1 MITYYFIFII
11 YFDLTSLKN
20 IKNGVYNFI
29 TNNSYLYNHEQN
41 ISISKNFSYPK
52 TFFRI
57 IKEKRNEDFFYR
69 IEEILS
75 NKKLNPTPRNELIL
89 NTDTNNTSLW
99 KFNEIKEKKYVIQNF
114 NKCFIVLSHNKLFCF
129 FISIDNATNFQFN
142 KIFSELNKKDSKIL
156 RDEPIDVLIKYI
168 DLRDPN
174 LVREGIHQI
183 EKDYD
188 NEELRYSIRSILM
201 NIPWV
206 RKIFILMP
214 NKKVRY
220 FNESNKLFHNK
231 IIYIKDKD
239 LLGYDS
245 SNCNA
250 FLFRYWQMKKFGI
263 SENIIVMDDDLFIA
277 KKLNK
282 KDFFYIKNGKV
293 VPLIVTSNFLE
304 INKENV
310 KKNIE
315 IYETKA
321 KNTKEEQN
329 EDIFLYVKYLTYN
342 FLFESLNITQN
353 KSLFIPFYTHNAIPI
368 NLKDA
373 EEIFY
378 LIYNSKYK
386 YGTLDCP
393 YRYYEFIHFQI
404 FITSYTFIKY
414 NKKVNNIPYRYIRL
428 NNSINSN
435 YDVSLFCI
443 NKGAG
448 NYPKLNLEKAKI
460 VMEYFFY
467 IPSPFEINRKSF
479 YHLSFDVIHS
489 MDKNEKLYLNR
500 ISHMV
505 EKVDVIY
512 IITYLLLLNGLII
525 IKKIKNLSDKYLDN
539 GQSLIFI

>member
-1 MITYYFIFII
+1 
-11 YFDLTSLKN
+11 
-20 IKNGVYNFI
+20 
-29 TNNSYLYNHEQN
+29 
-41 ISISKNFSYPK
+41 
-52 TFFRI
+52 
-57 IKEKRNEDFFYR
+57 
-69 IEEILS
+69 
-75 NKKLNPTPRNELIL
+75 
-89 NTDTNNTSLW
+89 
-99 KFNEIKEKKYVIQNF
+99 
-114 NKCFIVLSHNKLFCF
+114 
-129 FISIDNATNFQFN
+129 
-142 KIFSELNKKDSKIL
+142 
-156 RDEPIDVLIKYI
+156 
-168 DLRDPN
+168 
-174 LVREGIHQI
+174 
-183 EKDYD
+183 
-188 NEELRYSIRSILM
+188 M

-479 YHLSFDVIHS
+479 YRLSFDVIHS
-489 MDKNEKLYLNR
+489 MDKIEKLYLNR

-512 IITYLLLLNGLII
+512 IITYLLILNGLII
-525 IKKIKNLSDKYLDN
+525 IKKIKNLLDKYIDN
-539 GQSLIFI
+539 EQSLIFI